1 MILWVFVKL
10 IPVPWLMEEARIL
23 AINSLPSLTFDTPS
37 KERKIERVGEI
48 EATLLECS
56 ERESEGC
63 VEIVER
69 NTKSNVVFCNILSE
83 K

>member
-1 MILWVFVKL
+1 MILWVFAKVVP
-10 IPVPWLMEEARIL
+10 IPWLMEEATIL
-23 AINSLPSLTFDTPS
+23 AMNSLPSLTFDIPS
-37 KERKIERVGEI
+37 EERKIERVREI

-56 ERESEGC
+56 ESESKGC

-69 NTKSNVVFCNILSE
+69 NSKSNVVFCNILSE